1 MEDIFL
7 KIVVSNSNDLALKF
21 LIVPCM
27 LLVYYFLLL
36 FFTRRKVSKSLNIDN
51 FLINH
56 QFSKIYSSILCVFLL
71 NIYWYFLLRL
81 NGINKLDWSF
91 TYDLSNIYLQLL
103 PFILANAILIYI
115 YIKSKEKINNL
126 I

>member
-1 MEDIFL
+1 MEEIFL
-7 KIVVSNSNDLALKF
+7 KIVVNNSNDLALKF
-21 LIVPCM
+21 LIAPFI
-27 LLVYYFLLL
+27 LLVYYFSLL
-36 FFTRRKVSKSLNIDN
+36 FFSRRKVSKSLKIDN

-56 QFSKIYSSILCVFLL
+56 QFAKIYSSIFCVFLL
-71 NIYWYFLLRL
+71 NIYWYLLLRL

-91 TYDLSNIYLQLL
+91 SYDITNIYLQLL
-103 PFILANAILIYI
+103 PFILTNIVLIYI

>member
-1 MEDIFL
+1 MEEIFL
-7 KIVVSNSNDLALKF
+7 KIVVNNSNDLALKF
-21 LIVPCM
+21 LLVPFT

-36 FFTRRKVSKSLNIDN
+36 FFSRRKLSKSLNIDN

-56 QFSKIYSSILCVFLL
+56 QFSKIYSSIFCVFLL

-91 TYDLSNIYLQLL
+91 SYDLTNIYLQLL
-103 PFILANAILIYI
+103 PFIFTNIVLIYI

>member
-1 MEDIFL
+1 MEEIFL
-7 KIVVSNSNDLALKF
+7 KISVNNSNDLALKF
-21 LIVPCM
+21 LIVPFT

-36 FFTRRKVSKSLNIDN
+36 FFSRRKLSKSLNIDN

-56 QFSKIYSSILCVFLL
+56 QFSKIYSSIFCVFLL

-91 TYDLSNIYLQLL
+91 SYDLTNIYLQLL
-103 PFILANAILIYI
+103 PFIFTNIVLIYI

>member
-1 MEDIFL
+1 MEEIFL
-7 KIVVSNSNDLALKF
+7 KIVVNNSDDLALKF
-21 LIVPCM
+21 LIVPFV

-56 QFSKIYSSILCVFLL
+56 QFAKIYSSICCVLLL